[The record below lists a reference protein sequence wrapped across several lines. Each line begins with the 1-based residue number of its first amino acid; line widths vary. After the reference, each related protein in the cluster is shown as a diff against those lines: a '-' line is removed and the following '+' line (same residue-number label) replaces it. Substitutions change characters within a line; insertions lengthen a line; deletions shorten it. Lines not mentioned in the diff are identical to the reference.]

1 MAAADVFYRKSPAL
15 SVQEE
20 NQMSF
25 AYLQQPARILLRL
38 VLASATTLLI
48 ASAAF
53 AQTASFAGRDYPI
66 AGNNHA
72 AADFNGDGKNDL
84 AGAGGSGV
92 RVMLNNGD
100 GTFRAFTEYATAK
113 PTQDITA
120 GDLNG
125 DGKIDLVASN
135 IDQQVGL
142 TVLLGN
148 GDGTFA
154 APTSYANDTGADA
167 PSIVLAD
174 FDHDARLDAVVAH
187 QLNCFSGPCVVS
199 DTVSLWR
206 GVGDGTFQPPQQI
219 KVGPAIYEFAAADFN
234 NDGNTDLAAAGMS
247 GKVFVLLGNGD
258 GTFRQ
263 LPDIML
269 VANVDNTDVD
279 AADFNGDQIQDLVI
293 AADADHRTIIMLGNG
308 DGTFRVSASVP
319 DAIQERPGQQA
330 VADFNGDT
338 FQDVAIG
345 MSNCCSVNGDGALGV
360 LFGNGNGTFKPVVR
374 YLVPGAVMANAGG
387 EINASDFNGDGRRD
401 ILLQIRG
408 NNPGT
413 TVLLNTTGT
422 PAPTSSTIGGV
433 QLLPSSVVGST
444 QTEVN
449 VTLAPGAVA
458 PAGSVPLSISSS
470 NTSVAT
476 VPSGVRIIAGMTNVR
491 FRVNT
496 SRVTATRTVTITV
509 GTGRGSSRTATLTV
523 TPPTEPLALGSV
535 QLQPAGVFGGNSAT
549 GIVNLTTGNVA
560 PAGGSIVSITNDNPA
575 LVTTPFN
582 VTIPPGQSSATFLI
596 QTQQTGLTTPVTITG
611 TYGGVSRAAT
621 LTVSPPSGSAALTSA
636 TLTPSTVVGG
646 SAQGVR
652 LQVTLSQGAPPEGAT
667 VTLSSDNPG
676 VVKLPASLLIQ
687 SGGTGGFADFAT
699 APVSTP
705 TQVTIRAT
713 YGGST
718 QSAVLSVT
726 PPAAPQGPTLSALT
740 LNPTAVTG
748 GASAQGTVTLSA
760 PAQAATVVNL
770 SSGSALASVPASVT
784 VAAGS
789 TSATF
794 GVATSS
800 VASASAVTVS
810 ATSGGVTRTATLT
823 INPAAAS
830 ADTVAVQKA
839 EYDSGKRTLKVE
851 ATSSRSD
858 ATLQVFVTSTGQLL
872 GTLTNGGGGKFS
884 GQLSSATNPQ
894 NITVRSD
901 RGGSATRAVAAK

>member
-1 MAAADVFYRKSPAL
+1 MRPARL
-15 SVQEE
+15 R
-20 NQMSF
+20 
-25 AYLQQPARILLRL
+25 QPARTFIRFI
-38 VLASATTLLI
+38 LASAASLLL
-48 ASAAF
+48 ASAAL
-53 AQTASFAGRDYPI
+53 AQNATFAGRDYPI
-66 AGNNHA
+66 VGNNHA
-72 AADFNGDGKNDL
+72 AADFNGDGRADI
-84 AGAGGSGV
+84 AGAGAGV

-100 GTFRAFTEYATAK
+100 GTFRAFTQYATAK
-113 PTQDITA
+113 PTQDIAA

-125 DGKIDLVASN
+125 DGKIDIVATN

-154 APTSYANDTGADA
+154 APVTYANDTGADSPA
-167 PSIVLAD
+167 ILLAD
-174 FDHDARLDAVVAH
+174 FDHDNRLDAVVAH

-206 GVGDGTFQPPQQI
+206 GVGDGTFQPPQQL

-234 NDGNTDLAAAGMS
+234 NDGHTDLAAAGMS

-263 LPDIML
+263 LPDITL
-269 VANVDNTDVD
+269 VADTDNTDID
-279 AADFNGDQIQDLVI
+279 AADFNGDQIQDLVV
-293 AADADHRTIIMLGNG
+293 AADADHRTIVMLGNG
-308 DGTFRVSASVP
+308 DGTFRVSASIP
-319 DAIQERPGQQA
+319 DAIQERPGQQT

-338 FQDVAIG
+338 FQDIAIG
-345 MSNCCSVNGDGALGV
+345 MSNCCSVNGDGALGI
-360 LFGNGNGTFKPVVR
+360 LYGNGNGTFRAVVR
-374 YLVPGAVMANAGG
+374 YLVPGAVMAYAGG
-387 EINASDFNGDGRRD
+387 VADASDFNGDGRKD

-413 TVLLNTTGT
+413 TVLLNTTGAAAT
-422 PAPTSSTIGGV
+422 TSSTIGGV
-433 QLLPSSVVGST
+433 QLTPSSVVGST

-449 VTLAPGAVA
+449 VTLAPGSVA
-458 PAGSVPLSISSS
+458 PSGSVPLSISSS

-476 VPSGVRIIAGMTNVR
+476 VPTGVRIVAGTSNVR
-491 FRVNT
+491 FKVNT
-496 SRVTATRTVTITV
+496 SRVTSVRTVTITV

-535 QLQPAGVFGGNSAT
+535 QLQPASVFGGNSAT

-560 PAGGSIVSITNDNPA
+560 PAGGSIVSITNDNPG

-582 VTIPPGQSSATFLI
+582 VTIPAGQSSATFLI

-611 TYGGVSRAAT
+611 TYGGASRAAT
-621 LTVSPPSGSAALTSA
+621 LTVEPPSNPTASLTSA
-636 TLTPSTVVGG
+636 TLAPSTVVGG
-646 SAQGVR
+646 SAQGVG

-667 VTLSSDNPG
+667 VSLSSDNPS
-676 VVKLPASLLIQ
+676 VVRLPASLLIQ
-687 SGGTGGFADFAT
+687 SGGTNGFADFAT
-699 APVSTP
+699 AAVSTP

-726 PPAAPQGPTLSALT
+726 PPATPSPTLSTLT
-740 LNPTAVTG
+740 LNPSAVTG
-748 GASAQGTVTLSA
+748 GAGAQGTVTLSA
-760 PAQAATVVNL
+760 PAQSATVVNL
-770 SSGSALASVPASVT
+770 SSDSTLATVPASVT

-789 TSATF
+789 TSASFNVT
-794 GVATSS
+794 TRS
-800 VASASAVTVS
+800 VASTSTVSIS
-810 ATSGGVTRTATLT
+810 ATSGGVTRSATLT
-823 INPAAAS
+823 VNPAATN

-851 ATSSRSD
+851 ATSSNAG

-872 GTLTNGGGGKFS
+872 GTLSNNGGGKFG
-884 GQLSSATNPQ
+884 GQLNAAANPQ
-894 NITVRSD
+894 NITVRSSL
-901 RGGSATRAVAAK
+901 GGSATRAVAAK

>member
-1 MAAADVFYRKSPAL
+1 M
-15 SVQEE
+15 E
-20 NQMSF
+20 F

-66 AGNNHA
+66 VGNNHV
-72 AADFNGDGKNDL
+72 AADFNGDGKNDI
-84 AGAGGSGV
+84 AGAGVGV

-100 GTFRAFTEYATAK
+100 GTFRAYTEYATDK
-113 PTQDITA
+113 PTQDIAA

-125 DGKIDLVASN
+125 DGKVDLVATN
-135 IDQQVGL
+135 IDPQVGL

-148 GDGTFA
+148 GDGTFG
-154 APTSYANDTGADA
+154 APVNYSNDTGADA

-174 FDHDARLDAVVAH
+174 FDHDGRLDAAVAH
-187 QLNCFSGPCVVS
+187 QLNCFAGPCVVANS
-199 DTVSLWR
+199 ISLWR
-206 GVGDGTFQPPQQI
+206 GVGDGTFQPSQQLT
-219 KVGPAIYEFAAADFN
+219 VGPGLYELAAADLN
-234 NDGNTDLAAAGMS
+234 NDGHTDLAVAAMS

-263 LPDIML
+263 LPDLML
-269 VANVDNTDVD
+269 VANVDNTDIE
-279 AADFNGDQIQDLVI
+279 AADFNGDQIQDLVV
-293 AADADHRTIIMLGNG
+293 AADADHRTIVMLGNG

-319 DAIQERPGQQA
+319 DAIQERPGRQT

-345 MSNCCSVNGDGALGV
+345 MSNCCSLNGDGALGI

-374 YLVPGAVMANAGG
+374 YLVPGAVMAYAGG
-387 EINASDFNGDGRRD
+387 VADASDFNGDGRKD

-413 TVLLNTTGT
+413 TILLNTTGT
-422 PAPTSSTIGGV
+422 AAPTSSTIGGV
-433 QLLPSSVVGST
+433 LVAPSTVVGST
-444 QTEVN
+444 QAEVN
-449 VTLAPGAVA
+449 VTLAPGTTA

-476 VPSGVRIIAGMTNVR
+476 VPSGVRIVAGMTNVR
-491 FRVNT
+491 FSVNT
-496 SRVTATRTVTITV
+496 SRVTRTQSVTLTV
-509 GTGRGSSRTATLTV
+509 GTGRGSSRTATLIV

-535 QLQPAGVFGGNSAT
+535 QVQPAGVFGGNSAT

-560 PAGGSIVSITNDNPA
+560 PAGGSIVSITNDNPS

-582 VTIPPGQSSATFLI
+582 VNIPAGQSSATFLI

-611 TYGGVSRAAT
+611 TYGGVSRTAT
-621 LTVSPPSGSAALTSA
+621 ITVSPPSNAAALSSA

-646 SAQGVR
+646 STQGVR

-667 VTLSSDNPG
+667 VSLSSDNPN

-687 SGGTGGFADFAT
+687 SGGTGGFSDFTT
-699 APVSTP
+699 APVSAP

-726 PPAAPQGPTLSALT
+726 PPAAQGPTLSTLT

-770 SSGSALASVPASVT
+770 SSAGTLASVPAGVT
-784 VAAGS
+784 IAAGS

-794 GVATSS
+794 SVGTTS
-800 VASASAVTVS
+800 VASTANVTIS
-810 ATSGGVTRTATLT
+810 ATSGGVTRSATLT
-823 INPAAAS
+823 INPATTN

-839 EYDSGKRTLKVE
+839 EYDSAKRTLKVE
-851 ATSSRSD
+851 ASSSSAG

-872 GTLTNGGGGKFS
+872 GTLSSNGGGKFS
-884 GQLSSATNPQ
+884 GQPSAAANPQ
-894 NITVRSD
+894 NITVRSSL
-901 RGGSATRAVAAK
+901 GGSATKAVAAK

>member
-1 MAAADVFYRKSPAL
+1 MRPARL
-15 SVQEE
+15 R
-20 NQMSF
+20 
-25 AYLQQPARILLRL
+25 QPARTFVRFVLTSAAALLM
-38 VLASATTLLI
+38 

-53 AQTASFAGRDYPI
+53 AQNATFAGRDYPI
-66 AGNNHA
+66 VGNNNV
-72 AADFNGDGKNDL
+72 AADFNGDGRPDI
-84 AGAGGSGV
+84 AGAGAGV

-113 PTQDITA
+113 ATQDIAA

-125 DGKIDLVASN
+125 DGKVDIVATN
-135 IDQQVGL
+135 IDPQVGL
-142 TVLLGN
+142 TVFMGN

-154 APTSYANDTGADA
+154 APVSYANDTGADA
-167 PSIVLAD
+167 PAIVLAD
-174 FDHDARLDAVVAH
+174 FDHDSRLNAVVAH
-187 QLNCFSGPCVVS
+187 QLKCFTGPCVVS
-199 DTVSLWR
+199 DVVSLWR
-206 GVGDGTFQPPQQI
+206 GIGDGTFQPPEQM

-234 NDGNTDLAAAGMS
+234 NDGHTDLAAAGMS

-263 LPDIML
+263 LPAMTL
-269 VANVDNTDVD
+269 VADTDNTDVD
-279 AADFNGDQIQDLVI
+279 AADFNGDQIQDLVV

-319 DAIQERPGQQA
+319 DAIQERPGEQT

-345 MSNCCSVNGDGALGV
+345 MSNCCSVNGDGALGI
-360 LFGNGNGTFKPVVR
+360 LFGNGNGTFRAVVR
-374 YLVPGAVMANAGG
+374 YIVPAAVMAYGG
-387 EINASDFNGDGRRD
+387 GMTDASDFNGDGRKD
-401 ILLQIRG
+401 VLLQIRG

-413 TVLLNTTGT
+413 TVLLNTTGAA
-422 PAPTSSTIGGV
+422 APTSSTIGGV
-433 QLLPSSVVGST
+433 QLTPSSVVGST

-458 PAGSVPLSISSS
+458 PSGSVPLSISSS

-476 VPSGVRIIAGMTNVR
+476 VPSGVRIIAGMSNVR
-491 FRVNT
+491 FKINT
-496 SRVTATRTVTITV
+496 SRVTSVRTVTITV

-535 QLQPAGVFGGNSAT
+535 QLQPSAVFGGNSAT

-560 PAGGSIVSITNDNPA
+560 PAGGSIVSITNDNPN

-582 VTIPPGQSSATFLI
+582 VTIPAGQTSATFLI
-596 QTQQTGLTTPVTITG
+596 QTRQTGLTTPVTITG
-611 TYGGVSRAAT
+611 TYGGFSRTAT
-621 LTVSPPSGSAALTSA
+621 LTVEPPSNPASLTSA
-636 TLTPSTVVGG
+636 TLTPSTIVGG
-646 SAQGVR
+646 STQGVR
-652 LQVTLSQGAPPEGAT
+652 FQVTLSQGAPPEGAT
-667 VTLSSDNPG
+667 VTLSSDNPN
-676 VVKLPASLLIQ
+676 VVRLPASLLIQ
-687 SGGTGGFADFAT
+687 SGGTLGFSDFAT
-699 APVSTP
+699 AAVSTP

-726 PPAAPQGPTLSALT
+726 PPAAPQTPTLSALT

-760 PAQAATVVNL
+760 PAQAATVVSL
-770 SSGSALASVPASVT
+770 SSASTLATVPASVT

-794 GVATSS
+794 NVTTRT
-800 VASASAVTVS
+800 VASATAVTVS
-810 ATSGGVTRTATLT
+810 AASGGVTRSATLT
-823 INPAAAS
+823 INPAATN

-851 ATSSRSD
+851 ASSSSTS

-872 GTLTNGGGGKFS
+872 GTLSRSGSKFS
-884 GQLSSATNPQ
+884 GQLDVATNPQ
-894 NITVRSD
+894 NITVRSSL
-901 RGGSATRAVAAK
+901 GGSATRAVSAK

>member
-1 MAAADVFYRKSPAL
+1 MRPARL
-15 SVQEE
+15 R
-20 NQMSF
+20 
-25 AYLQQPARILLRL
+25 QPARTFIRFI
-38 VLASATTLLI
+38 LASAASFLL
-48 ASAAF
+48 ASAAS
-53 AQTASFAGRDYPI
+53 AQNASFAGRDYPI

-72 AADFNGDGKNDL
+72 AADFNGDGKNDI
-84 AGAGGSGV
+84 AGAGGLGV

-100 GTFRAFTEYATAK
+100 GTFRAFTEYPSAK
-113 PTQDITA
+113 YTQDIAA

-125 DGKIDLVASN
+125 DGRIDLVATVL
-135 IDQQVGL
+135 DGQTGL

-154 APTSYANDTGADA
+154 APVTYANDTGADA

-187 QLNCFSGPCVVS
+187 QLNCFAGPCVVA
-199 DTVSLWR
+199 DTISLWR
-206 GVGDGTFQPPQQI
+206 GMGDGTFQPPQQI
-219 KVGPAIYEFAAADFN
+219 KVGPGLYELAPADFN
-234 NDGNTDLAAAGMS
+234 NDGHTDLAVAAMKGRVLM
-247 GKVFVLLGNGD
+247 LLGNGD

-263 LPDIML
+263 LPDMTL
-269 VANVDNTDVD
+269 VADTDNTDLD
-279 AADFNGDQIQDLVI
+279 AADFNGDQIQDLVV
-293 AADADHRTIIMLGNG
+293 AADADHRTIVMLGNG

-330 VADFNGDT
+330 VGDFNGDT

-345 MSNCCSVNGDGALGV
+345 MSNCCSVNGDGALGI
-360 LFGNGNGTFKPVVR
+360 LFGNGNGTFRAVVR
-374 YLVPGAVMANAGG
+374 YLVPGAVMGYGG
-387 EINASDFNGDGRRD
+387 GVADASDFNGDGRKD

-413 TVLLNTTGT
+413 TVLLNTTG
-422 PAPTSSTIGGV
+422 AAALTSSTIGGV

-458 PAGSVPLSISSS
+458 PSGSVPLSISSS

-496 SRVTATRTVTITV
+496 SRVTSVRTVTITV

-560 PAGGSIVSITNDNPA
+560 PAGGSIVSITNDNPS
-575 LVTTPFN
+575 LVATPFN
-582 VTIPPGQSSATFLI
+582 VTIPAGQSSATFLI

-611 TYGGVSRAAT
+611 TYGGVSRTAT
-621 LTVSPPSGSAALTSA
+621 LTVEPPSNPASLISA

-652 LQVTLSQGAPPEGAT
+652 LQVNLSQGAPPEGAT
-667 VTLSSDNPG
+667 VTLSSDNPS
-676 VVKLPASLLIQ
+676 VAKLPASLLIQ
-687 SGGTGGFADFAT
+687 SGGTLGFADFTT
-699 APVSTP
+699 AAVSTP

-718 QSAVLSVT
+718 QSAVLSIT
-726 PPAAPQGPTLSALT
+726 PPAAPQGPTLSTLT

-748 GASAQGTVTLSA
+748 GASAQGTVTLSG

-770 SSGSALASVPASVT
+770 SSGSTLASVPASVT

-794 GVATSS
+794 NITTRS
-800 VASASAVTVS
+800 VASATAVTVS
-810 ATSGGVTRTATLT
+810 ATSGGLTRTAMLT
-823 INPAAAS
+823 INPAATN

-851 ATSSRSD
+851 ATSSNAG

-872 GTLTNGGGGKFS
+872 GALLSNGGGKFS
-884 GQLSSATNPQ
+884 GQLSAATNPQ
-894 NITVRSD
+894 NITVRSSL
-901 RGGSATRAVAAK
+901 GGSATRAVAAK

>member
-1 MAAADVFYRKSPAL
+1 MK
-15 SVQEE
+15 
-20 NQMSF
+20 F
-25 AYLQQPARILLRL
+25 AYLQQPARTLLRL

-66 AGNNHA
+66 VGNNHA
-72 AADFNGDGKNDL
+72 AADFNGDGKNDIAS
-84 AGAGGSGV
+84 AGAGV

-100 GTFRAFTEYATAK
+100 GTFRAYTEYATSK
-113 PTQDITA
+113 PTQDIAA

-125 DGKIDLVASN
+125 DGKIDLVATN
-135 IDQQVGL
+135 IDPQVAL

-148 GDGTFA
+148 GDGTFGTPA
-154 APTSYANDTGADA
+154 SYANDTGADA

-174 FDHDARLDAVVAH
+174 FDHDGRLDAVVAH
-187 QLNCFSGPCVVS
+187 QLNCFAGPCVVANS
-199 DTVSLWR
+199 VSLWR
-206 GVGDGTFQPPQQI
+206 GIGDGTFQPSQQLT
-219 KVGPAIYEFAAADFN
+219 VGPGLYELAAADLN
-234 NDGNTDLAAAGMS
+234 NDGNTDLAVAAMS
-247 GKVFVLLGNGD
+247 SKVFVLLGNGD

-263 LPDIML
+263 LPDITL

-279 AADFNGDQIQDLVI
+279 ATDFNGDQIQDLVV
-293 AADADHRTIIMLGNG
+293 AADADHRTIVMLGNG
-308 DGTFRVSASVP
+308 DGTFRISASVP
-319 DAIQERPGQQA
+319 DAIQERPGQQT

-338 FQDVAIG
+338 FQDIAIG
-345 MSNCCSVNGDGALGV
+345 MSNCCSLNGDGALGI
-360 LFGNGNGTFKPVVR
+360 LLGNGNGTFKPVVR
-374 YLVPGAVMANAGG
+374 YLVPGAVMAYAGG
-387 EINASDFNGDGRRD
+387 VADASDFNGDGRKD

-413 TVLLNTTGT
+413 TILLNTTGIA
-422 PAPTSSTIGGV
+422 APTSSIIGGV
-433 QLLPSSVVGST
+433 QLTPASVVGST

-449 VTLAPGAVA
+449 VTLAPGSVA
-458 PAGSVPLSISSS
+458 PAGSVPLTISSS

-476 VPSGVRIIAGMTNVR
+476 VPSGVRIVAGMTNVR
-491 FRVNT
+491 FKVNT
-496 SRVTATRTVTITV
+496 SRVTSVRTVTITV

-560 PAGGSIVSITNDNPA
+560 PAGGSIVSITNDNPS

-582 VTIPPGQSSATFLI
+582 VTIPAGQSSATFLI
-596 QTQQTGLTTPVTITG
+596 QTQQTGLATPVTITG
-611 TYGGVSRAAT
+611 TYGGVSRTAT
-621 LTVSPPSGSAALTSA
+621 LTVSPPSNPASLTSA
-636 TLTPSTVVGG
+636 TLAPSTIVGG
-646 SAQGVR
+646 STQGVR

-667 VTLSSDNPG
+667 VTLSSDNPS
-676 VVKLPASLLIQ
+676 VVRLPASLLIQ
-687 SGGTGGFADFAT
+687 SGGTGGFADFTTVA
-699 APVSTP
+699 VSTP

-726 PPAAPQGPTLSALT
+726 PPATTAPTLSSLT
-740 LNPTAVTG
+740 LNPSAVTG

-760 PAQAATVVNL
+760 PAQAATVVSL
-770 SSGSALASVPASVT
+770 SSGSTLATVPASVT
-784 VAAGS
+784 IAAGS

-794 GVATSS
+794 NVTTRS
-800 VASASAVTVS
+800 VASATAVTVS
-810 ATSGGVTRTATLT
+810 ATAGSVTRSATLT
-823 INPAAAS
+823 INPAATN

-851 ATSSRSD
+851 ATSSNAS

-872 GTLTNGGGGKFS
+872 GTLSGSGGKFS
-884 GQLSSATNPQ
+884 GQLNAATNPE
-894 NITVRSD
+894 NITVRSSL
-901 RGGSATRAVAAK
+901 GGSATRAVAAK

>member
-1 MAAADVFYRKSPAL
+1 MEL
-15 SVQEE
+15 
-20 NQMSF
+20 
-25 AYLQQPARILLRL
+25 AYLHQPARTVLRL
-38 VLASATTLLI
+38 ALALAASLLM

-53 AQTASFAGRDYPI
+53 AQNATFAGRDYPI
-66 AGNNHA
+66 VGNNQA
-72 AADFNGDGKNDL
+72 AADFNGDGRPDI
-84 AGAGGSGV
+84 AGAGVGV

-100 GTFRAFTEYATAK
+100 GTFRAFAEYATTKA
-113 PTQDITA
+113 TQDIAT

-125 DGKIDLVASN
+125 DGKIDIVASN

-154 APTSYANDTGADA
+154 APVSYANDTGADA
-167 PSIVLAD
+167 PAIVLAD
-174 FDHDARLDAVVAH
+174 FDHDSRLDAVVAH
-187 QLNCFSGPCVVS
+187 QLNCFTGPCVVS

-206 GVGDGTFQPPQQI
+206 GIGDGTFQPPQQL
-219 KVGPAIYEFAAADFN
+219 KVGPAIYEFAVADFN
-234 NDGNTDLAAAGMS
+234 NDGHTDLAAAAMS

-269 VANVDNTDVD
+269 VANVDNTDID
-279 AADFNGDQIQDLVI
+279 AADFNGDRLQDLVV
-293 AADADHRTIIMLGNG
+293 AADADHRTIVMLGNG

-319 DAIQERPGQQA
+319 DAIPERPGQQT

-345 MSNCCSVNGDGALGV
+345 MSFCCSANGDGAMGI
-360 LFGNGNGTFKPVVR
+360 LFGNGNGTFRPVVR
-374 YLVPGAVMANAGG
+374 YLVPGAVMAYAGG
-387 EINASDFNGDGRRD
+387 VADASDFNGDGRKD
-401 ILLQIRG
+401 ILLQLRG

-413 TVLLNTTGT
+413 VVLLNTTGAA
-422 PAPTSSTIGGV
+422 APTSSTIGGV
-433 QLLPSSVVGST
+433 QLSPASVVGST

-449 VTLAPGAVA
+449 VTLAPGTVA
-458 PAGSVPLSISSS
+458 PSGSVPLSISSS

-476 VPSGVRIIAGMTNVR
+476 VPSGVRIVAGTSNVR
-491 FRVNT
+491 FKVNT
-496 SRVTATRTVTITV
+496 SRVTSTRTVTITV

-560 PAGGSIVSITNDNPA
+560 PAGGSIVSITNDNPS

-582 VTIPPGQSSATFLI
+582 VTIPAGQTSATFLI
-596 QTQQTGLTTPVTITG
+596 QTQQTGLSTPVTITG
-611 TYGGVSRAAT
+611 TYGGVSRTAT
-621 LTVSPPSGSAALTSA
+621 LMVEPPSNPTTLTSA

-667 VTLSSDNPG
+667 VTLSSDNPS
-676 VVKLPASLLIQ
+676 VVKLPTSLFIQ
-687 SGGTGGFADFAT
+687 SGGTGGFADFTT
-699 APVSTP
+699 AAVTAP
-705 TQVTIRAT
+705 TQVTVRAT

-718 QSAVLSVT
+718 RSAVLSVT
-726 PPAAPQGPTLSALT
+726 PPATPSATLSSLT
-740 LNPTAVTG
+740 LNPSAVTG
-748 GASAQGTVTLSA
+748 GANAQGTVTLSA
-760 PAQAATVVNL
+760 PAQAATVVSL
-770 SSGSALASVPASVT
+770 ASSSTLASVPASVT

-794 GVATSS
+794 SVTTRS
-800 VASASAVTVS
+800 VASTTTVTVS
-810 ATSGGVTRTATLT
+810 AVSGGVTRSATLT
-823 INPAAAS
+823 LNPAATN

-839 EYDSGKRTLKVE
+839 EYDSGKRSLKVE
-851 ATSSRSD
+851 ASSSSSS

-872 GTLTNGGGGKFS
+872 GTLSRSGNKFS
-884 GQLSSATNPQ
+884 GQLSAATNPQ
-894 NITVRSD
+894 NITVRSSL
-901 RGGSATRAVAAK
+901 GGSATRAVAAK

>member
-1 MAAADVFYRKSPAL
+1 MT
-15 SVQEE
+15 
-20 NQMSF
+20 F
-25 AYLQQPARILLRL
+25 AYLQQSARIVLRL
-38 VLASATTLLI
+38 VLASATTLLV

-53 AQTASFAGRDYPI
+53 AQNATFAGRDYPI
-66 AGNNHA
+66 IGNNNV
-72 AADFNGDGKNDL
+72 AADFNGDGRPDI
-84 AGAGGSGV
+84 AGAGVGV

-113 PTQDITA
+113 ATQDIAA

-125 DGKIDLVASN
+125 DGKVDIVATN

-142 TVLLGN
+142 TVFMGN
-148 GDGTFA
+148 GDGTFG
-154 APTSYANDTGADA
+154 APTSYANDTGADSPA
-167 PSIVLAD
+167 IVLAD
-174 FDHDARLDAVVAH
+174 FDHDNRLDAVVAH

-206 GVGDGTFQPPQQI
+206 GIGDGTFQPPQQL
-219 KVGPAIYEFAAADFN
+219 KVGRAIYEFAAADFN
-234 NDGNTDLAAAGMS
+234 NDGHTDLAAAGMS

-263 LPDIML
+263 LPDITL
-269 VANVDNTDVD
+269 VADTDNTDID
-279 AADFNGDQIQDLVI
+279 ATDFNGDQIQDLVV
-293 AADADHRTIIMLGNG
+293 AADADHRTIVMLGNG

-319 DAIQERPGQQA
+319 DAIPERPGQQA

-338 FQDVAIG
+338 FQDIAIG
-345 MSNCCSVNGDGALGV
+345 MSFCCSVNGDGALGI
-360 LFGNGNGTFKPVVR
+360 LFGNGNGTFRPVVR
-374 YLVPGAVMANAGG
+374 YLVPGAVMAYAGG
-387 EINASDFNGDGRRD
+387 VADASDFNGDGRKD

-413 TVLLNTTGT
+413 TVLLNTTGAA
-422 PAPTSSTIGGV
+422 APTSSTIGGV
-433 QLLPSSVVGST
+433 QLTPSSVVGST

-458 PAGSVPLSISSS
+458 PSGSVPLSISSS

-476 VPSGVRIIAGMTNVR
+476 VPSGVRIIAGTSNVR
-491 FRVNT
+491 FKVNT
-496 SRVTATRTVTITV
+496 SRVTSTRTVTITV

-535 QLQPAGVFGGNSAT
+535 QLQPSAVFGGNSAT

-560 PAGGSIVSITNDNPA
+560 PAGGSIVSITNDNPS

-582 VTIPPGQSSATFLI
+582 VTIPAGQSSATFLI
-596 QTQQTGLTTPVTITG
+596 QTQQTGLTTPVNITG

-621 LTVSPPSGSAALTSA
+621 LTVEPPSNPASLTSA
-636 TLTPSTVVGG
+636 TLAPSTVVGG
-646 SAQGVR
+646 STQGVR

-667 VTLSSDNPG
+667 VSLSSDNLN
-676 VVKLPASLLIQ
+676 VVRLPASLLIQ
-687 SGGTGGFADFAT
+687 SGGTLGIADFAT
-699 APVSTP
+699 AAVTTP

-726 PPAAPQGPTLSALT
+726 PPATTAPTLSSIT
-740 LNPTAVTG
+740 LNPSAVTG
-748 GASAQGTVTLSA
+748 GASTQGTVTLSA
-760 PAQAATVVNL
+760 PAQSATVVNL
-770 SSGSALASVPASVT
+770 SSGSTLASVPASVN

-794 GVATSS
+794 NVTTRS
-800 VASASAVTVS
+800 VASATAVTVS
-810 ATSGGVTRTATLT
+810 ATSGGVTRSATLT
-823 INPAAAS
+823 INPAATN

-851 ATSSRSD
+851 ASSSNSG

-872 GTLTNGGGGKFS
+872 GTLSGNGGKFS
-884 GQLSSATNPQ
+884 GQLNATANPQ
-894 NITVRSD
+894 NITVRSSL
-901 RGGSATRAVAAK
+901 GGSATRAVSAK